1 MDCAS
6 NAAATRPLRTFL
18 IWHGGLSEWV
28 ICLQPSVLM
37 QLAEQVNTA
46 PVVDEQTRELL
57 FNQDANTVR

>member
-1 MDCAS
+1 M
-6 NAAATRPLRTFL
+6 RTFL